1 MFQELKKLRSDF
13 RELAR
18 NSKLGKFNNYDIEIL
33 CENLVREDFES
44 LVTAFTVQDDK
55 TISNAQKKKASKLF
69 EKHRDRIQAI
79 KKEEKRKADELLAK
93 QKLESRRSKEKLEKK
108 QSIWTA
114 EEELMLQK
122 AIVRYP
128 PGAGKRWQKI
138 ADMINTVGDKTTKEV
153 IRRAKER
160 SYKKETGTSAS
171 FDQYK
176 KAVGRKKET
185 LERTKPNDP
194 SSHGWELESR
204 IQGQEKKKAPV
215 TLEWTA
221 DQQFQ
226 FEQALKTVPK
236 GSDRWNKIAEAVEGK
251 TKKDCVRRFKEI
263 RARILAQK
271 K

>member
-1 MFQELKKLRSDF
+1 M
-13 RELAR
+13 
-18 NSKLGKFNNYDIEIL
+18 
-33 CENLVREDFES
+33 
-44 LVTAFTVQDDK
+44 
-55 TISNAQKKKASKLF
+55 
-69 EKHRDRIQAI
+69 KHRDRIQAM

-108 QSIWTA
+108 KSVWTPK
-114 EEELMLQK
+114 EESMLQK
-122 AIVRYP
+122 AIIRYP

-153 IRRAKER
+153 IRKAKEK
-160 SYKKETGTSAS
+160 SYKKETGTTKS
-171 FDQYK
+171 FDKYK
-176 KAVGRKKET
+176 QSVGRKKET
-185 LERTKPNDP
+185 LERNNPGLAAAGSQN
-194 SSHGWELESR
+194 WELENR
-204 IQGQEKKKAPV
+204 EKNIKKAV
-215 TLEWTA
+215 VVEWTA

-236 GSDRWNKIAEAVEGK
+236 GSDRWDKIAEAVQGK